1 MNTERF
7 IVRDREAGNYI
18 DGFNTL
24 DEAIQYIKEYE
35 KEDAL
40 EDMYKD
46 DFYEVYDSELEEIV
60 Y

>member
-1 MNTERF
+1 METKKF
-7 IVRDREAGNYI
+7 IVRDREAGIYI

-24 DEAIQYIKEYE
+24 NEAIQCIKNFE

-40 EDMYKD
+40 EDMYTE

>member
-1 MNTERF
+1 MKTNRF
-7 IVRDREAGNYI
+7 IVRDREAGIYI
-18 DGFNTL
+18 DSFNTL
-24 DEAIQYIKEYE
+24 NEAIQCIKEYE

-40 EDMYKD
+40 EDMYTD

>member
-24 DEAIQYIKEYE
+24 DKAIQCVKDFE
-35 KEDAL
+35 KEDEL
-40 EDMYKD
+40 ENIYTE

>member
-1 MNTERF
+1 METKRF

-18 DGFNTL
+18 DSFNTL
-24 DEAIQYIKEYE
+24 DEAFSALKDFE
-35 KEDAL
+35 KEDVSN
-40 EDMYKD
+40 DMYTE